1 MLAEAVVSAVVVL
14 MGVGAAVYVVLWA
27 LWEALRAAAR
37 GLGWLLNV
45 ETGDDAQSPRL
56 VTTGARVVCR
66 NPACGHMET
75 RAARFCPKCGT
86 RMGNAEC

>member
-27 LWEALRAAAR
+27 LWEALRAVAR
-37 GLGWLLNV
+37 GLGWLLDIPA
-45 ETGDDAQSPRL
+45 GDPTQSPRMAASGER
-56 VTTGARVVCR
+56 TACR
-66 NPACGHMET
+66 NPACGHIET

-86 RMGNAEC
+86 RMQ